1 MDEAEGRRMA
11 PTDERL
17 ARDKHGQEAGVAIQ
31 AADRTSIL
39 QVTPN
44 DGGKGCER
52 GVKAVFCKSWAQP
65 AFICEPRDQQDSPSG
80 NEVE

>member
-44 DGGKGCER
+44 DGGKGSE
-52 GVKAVFCKSWAQP
+52 
-65 AFICEPRDQQDSPSG
+65 SG
-80 NEVE
+80 LPQILGPTGFYMRIARSARLA